1 MARLLVPRMK
11 GGRPERQKACHKRS
25 KKSAREGSGR
35 SGEGYEVEPHI
46 LSPDIIHVT
55 AAGREKAQ
63 W

>member
-11 GGRPERQKACHKRS
+11 GGRPERQKAVTSETRRVLGKVGGDLGGGH
-25 KKSAREGSGR
+25 
-35 SGEGYEVEPHI
+35 EVEPHI